1 MPLYETIFI
10 AKPQLTDTEVVG
22 ILDKTK
28 KLIAQGGGEIL
39 AEDQVGRRKLAYP
52 IERSREGFYVMLKFQ
67 SPTSV
72 LEKLNHHYH
81 VSDGVLRSMT
91 MRLEL
96 PKKEG
101 AGGTKK

>member
-1 MPLYETIFI
+1 MNSYETVFI
-10 AKPQLTDTEVVG
+10 AKPQLTDSEVVA

-28 KLIAQGGGEIL
+28 KLITQGGGEIL
-39 AEDQVGRRKLAYP
+39 AEDQAGRRKLAYP
-52 IERSREGFYVMLKFQ
+52 AGRSREGFYMMLKFQ
-67 SPTSV
+67 CPPSV

-81 VSDGVLRSMT
+81 VTDGVIRSMT
-91 MRLEL
+91 MRLKP